1 MMRLNARFGD
11 QSLCANKA
19 KKAIIFC
26 LFTSN
31 SVDARAIL
39 HFIKHS
45 IVLVIR
51 PAVLV
56 IHTYIRKCVQLLL
69 LNHNIMIM
77 CLHISFFTVY
87 TVAAF

>member
-1 MMRLNARFGD
+1 MMRLNACLDD

-31 SVDARAIL
+31 SVDARATL

-51 PAVLV
+51 PAC
-56 IHTYIRKCVQLLL
+56 IHTYIRECVRLLL
-69 LNHNIMIM
+69 FNHNIMIM